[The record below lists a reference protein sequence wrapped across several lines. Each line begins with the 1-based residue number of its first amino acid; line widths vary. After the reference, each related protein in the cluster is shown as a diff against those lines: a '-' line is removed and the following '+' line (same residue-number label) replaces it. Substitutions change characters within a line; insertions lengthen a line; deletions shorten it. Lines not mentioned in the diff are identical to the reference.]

1 MFSTVSYFWGKM
13 ILISYVY
20 FKGYLSVFKAVYIL
34 IVLWCVQII
43 CDEFVLTANNR
54 FPDIS
59 IFYARSDQ
67 MCIFSELKESFL
79 SSETTLSLLYTS
91 FVIHWRLVQVSEKI
105 LTYFLMKNLLVM
117 MSVQKQLIWSDDSLQ
132 NWEFRCMISTVNC
145 MINSWLYNFCN
156 FPPPTDGKPVGN

>member
-1 MFSTVSYFWGKM
+1 M

-59 IFYARSDQ
+59 ISYTRSDQ
-67 MCIFSELKESFL
+67 MWIFSELKESFL

-117 MSVQKQLIWSDDSLQ
+117 MSVQKQLI
-132 NWEFRCMISTVNC
+132 
-145 MINSWLYNFCN
+145 
-156 FPPPTDGKPVGN
+156 